1 MAAPPTNTAAD
12 KAAMIAGACQQAKAT
27 STGWQVCCPAH
38 EDSHPS
44 LSIGY
49 EGERVLLHCHAG
61 CSVEAIC
68 ASLMLTVA
76 DLFCGEKKGKLPIV
90 ATYDYT
96 DEHGTLLFQA
106 CRLSNKSFFQRQ
118 PAPAGGWTDN
128 IKGVRRVLYRLPEVV
143 AAVARRTEPI
153 YIVEGEKDV
162 DNLRALGLTATC
174 NPMGAGKWNEDTYA
188 HALYGADCILLPD
201 HDQVGADHMR
211 HVARQLYNLT
221 RTITIVPGIHTAK
234 KGSDVS
240 DWLAAGGTRA
250 QLETI
255 VQGTPLT
262 SSAPP
267 IPFHAAAPPGAN
279 GSHAP
284 EPSGTPGSFNPDNLY
299 TEHYNALA
307 LIKAHRHD
315 MRYCF
320 DWKCWMVWN
329 GTHWLKDTSGQM
341 MRWAKATVKD
351 LARLLPTLDDKQ
363 AFALLAH
370 IKSSLATAKLKAMIE
385 SAQSEEGLQISP
397 ADFDTN
403 HWLLTCANGT
413 VDLRLG
419 TLRDPNRND
428 FITKCIPIT
437 YASQAQCPT
446 WRTFLTRIMKHDTA
460 LVDFLQ
466 RAIGYSLT
474 GDTREQCLFMLYGT
488 GANGKSTFLDVVQS
502 LLGVYAQSTP
512 ASTLLTKHGLD
523 AVSNDIARLHGARFL
538 SVTEISEGKRLNE
551 ALIKKL
557 TGNDVLTG
565 RFLYAEFFD
574 FKGAFKI
581 WIACNHKP
589 MLEGTDYAMKRRI
602 KVVPFEV
609 TFKDD
614 AEGELHQD
622 KTLPEKLQAEL
633 SGILVWAIDGC
644 LKWQANGDKGLD
656 FPEKVVTETITY
668 FNSMDDVGR
677 FIDDMCLL
685 PPAVPSFAKAKASTL
700 YKTYQN
706 WCKTLGEEEKSQ
718 RAVGMSLTERG
729 FIRKPERDGI
739 YWHGLAL
746 RDTEH

>member
-1 MAAPPTNTAAD
+1 MAAPPTTSTAAA
-12 KAAMIAGACQQAKAT
+12 KAAAIAEACAQAKPT
-27 STGWQVCCPAH
+27 STGWQACCPAH

-49 EGERVLLHCHAG
+49 EGDTVLLHCHAG
-61 CSVEAIC
+61 CTVEAIC
-68 ASLMLTVA
+68 AALMMTVA
-76 DLFCGEKKGKLPIV
+76 QLFCGPKQSKWNPV

-96 DEHGTLLFQA
+96 DEYGTLLFQV
-106 CRLSNKSFFQRQ
+106 CRMPNHTFPQRQ
-118 PAPAGGWTDN
+118 PDKAHPGAWIGN
-128 IKGVRRVLYRLPEVV
+128 IDGVRRVIYHLPEVL
-143 AAVARRTEPI
+143 AAIQRGDPI
-153 YIVEGEKDV
+153 YIPEGEKDV
-162 DNLRALGLTATC
+162 DSLRALGLAATC
-174 NPMGAGKWNEDTYA
+174 NPMGGENWNQDGYDQPFPGTTCY
-188 HALYGADCILLPD
+188 LLPD
-201 HDQVGADHMR
+201 HDDKGARHVNRVAQRLAKVGAT
-211 HVARQLYNLT
+211 VK
-221 RTITIVPGIHTAK
+221 IVPGIHTKK

-240 DWLAAGGTRA
+240 DWLGAGHTKEELVEAA
-250 QLETI
+250 ED
-255 VQGTPLT
+255 
-262 SSAPP
+262 APAWSP
-267 IPFHAAAPPGAN
+267 PPAPVFHAAQPPAN
-279 GSHAP
+279 NGTHPQA
-284 EPSGTPGSFNPDNLY
+284 TPGSFDPDNLY

-307 LIKAHRHD
+307 LIKAHKND

-351 LARLLPTLDDKQ
+351 LARLLPALDDKQ

-370 IKSSLATAKLKAMIE
+370 IKSSLATSKLKAMLE
-385 SAQSEEGLQISP
+385 SAQSEDGMQITP
-397 ADFDTN
+397 AEFDTN
-403 HWLLTCANGT
+403 HWLLTCKNGT

-419 TLRDPNRND
+419 TLRDASRSD

-437 YASQAQCPT
+437 YASEATCPT
-446 WRTFLTRIMKHDTA
+446 WRTFLTRIMNNDTA

-512 ASTLLTKHGLD
+512 ASTLLAKHGLD

-614 AEGELHQD
+614 AQGELRQD
-622 KTLPEKLQAEL
+622 KTLPEKLHAEL
-633 SGILVWAIDGC
+633 SGILIWAIQGC
-644 LKWQANGDKGLD
+644 LTWQSKGLD
-656 FPEKVVTETITY
+656 IPVKVKEESDEY
-668 FNSMDDVGR
+668 FNSMDTVGR
-677 FIDDMCLL
+677 FIKQMCME
-685 PPAVPSFAKAKASTL
+685 PPEAPDTIKVSSNSL
-700 YKTYQN
+700 YKTYQE
-706 WCKTLGEEEKSQ
+706 WCKAKGEEEKSLKLFG
-718 RAVGMSLTERG
+718 ASLTEHG
-729 FIRKPERDGI
+729 CPRKHEYTGWF
-739 YWHGLAL
+739 WHKIGL
-746 RDTEH
+746 RQVPKDDEK